1 MNTDLLI
8 DRLIELA
15 VQSDIVHHIPGRI
28 RLKVKLAALLRAR
41 DLEISDLVDRFA
53 GILDARANAGA
64 RSIVI
69 SYDTG
74 TIPPTLWEHLV
85 NGKSDPPQQQAMREQ
100 LARLAVSDGER

>member
-1 MNTDLLI
+1 MDTDLLI

-15 VQSDIVHHIPGRI
+15 ADSDIVHHIPGRI

-74 TIPPTLWEHLV
+74 TIPPTLWECLV
-85 NGKSDPPQQQAMREQ
+85 KGKAEPPQQKTMREQ
-100 LARLAVSDGER
+100 LARLAVWDGEQ

>member
-15 VQSDIVHHIPGRI
+15 TQSDIVHHIPGRI

-41 DLEISDLVDRFA
+41 DLEISELVDRFA

-69 SYDTG
+69 SYDTA
-74 TIPPTLWEHLV
+74 TISPALWDLLV
-85 NGKSDPPQQQAMREQ
+85 NGKADPPQQKTIRDQ
-100 LARLAVSDGER
+100 LARLAVKQ